1 MSTRLTVALAVA
13 LFAIVGL
20 FAWIWYPSLPDTM
33 PTHWNINGQ
42 VDGWMP
48 KAQSL
53 QFGFG
58 LLVFLLAILLS
69 AQWLSPKG
77 FDIEPFR
84 PTFNYV
90 VLLVLALFAFI
101 QLASLQFALHPGLP
115 SGRILISGM
124 MLFFGLLGNVM
135 GKIRRNFYMGIRT
148 PWTLAS
154 DAVWVAT
161 HRLAAR
167 IMVVAGLGCAL
178 ATAVGVPIAPVFAVM
193 MASILYP
200 VVYSFV
206 LSKRLEKEV
215 QP

>member
-1 MSTRLTVALAVA
+1 MSTRLTIALSLA
-13 LFAIVGL
+13 LFAIVGICTW
-20 FAWIWYPSLPDTM
+20 AWYPALPDRM

-48 KAQSL
+48 KL
-53 QFGFG
+53 QAVQFSFG

-69 AQWLSPKG
+69 AQWLSPRG

-90 VLLVLALFAFI
+90 VFLVLLLFAYI
-101 QLASLQFALHPGLP
+101 QVASLQFALHPELP

-124 MLFFGLLGNVM
+124 MLFFGLLGNVL
-135 GKIRRNFYMGIRT
+135 GKVRRNFYMGIRT

-167 IMVVAGLGCAL
+167 IMVVAGFGCAV
-178 ATAVGVPIAPVFAVM
+178 AAAVGVPIAIVFGVLMVA
-193 MASILYP
+193 IFYP
-200 VVYSFV
+200 VVFSFL
-206 LSKRLEKEV
+206 LSKRLEKEA
-215 QP
+215 